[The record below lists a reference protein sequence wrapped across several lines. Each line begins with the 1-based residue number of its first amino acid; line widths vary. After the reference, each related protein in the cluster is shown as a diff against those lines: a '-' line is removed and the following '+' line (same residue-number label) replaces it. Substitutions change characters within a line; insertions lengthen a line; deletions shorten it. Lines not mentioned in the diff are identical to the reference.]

1 MDINSDNSQS
11 KQNRI
16 SFFINKNKKKILIST
31 ILIILLCLSL
41 IFFQISNN
49 RKNILLSEKFMNAQI
64 YLSTDKKIKA
74 LNIYEELIKSKNKF
88 YSNMA
93 LNMIIENDLE
103 KDSSIVLNYFEIVE
117 SITKDNKQKDL
128 INFKKALYLIEI
140 SKAGEGKKILQKLS
154 DKESD
159 LKFMIDEILEE

>member
-1 MDINSDNSQS
+1 MDINSDNSQP

-16 SFFINKNKKKILIST
+16 SFFINKNKKKILIFT
-31 ILIILLCLSL
+31 IVIILLCLSL
-41 IFFQISNN
+41 IFFQINNN

-103 KDSSIVLNYFEIVE
+103 KDSSIVLNYFEIAE

-140 SKAGEGKKILQKLS
+140 SKAREGKKILQKLS

>member
-16 SFFINKNKKKILIST
+16 SFFIIKNKKKILIST

-64 YLSTDKKIKA
+64 YLSIDKKIKA

>member
-41 IFFQISNN
+41 IFFQINNN

-140 SKAGEGKKILQKLS
+140 SKAEEGKKILQKLS

>member
-41 IFFQISNN
+41 IFFQINNN

-154 DKESD
+154 DKETD

>member
-1 MDINSDNSQS
+1 MDINSDNSQP

-16 SFFINKNKKKILIST
+16 SFFINKNKKKILIFT
-31 ILIILLCLSL
+31 IVIILLCLSL
-41 IFFQISNN
+41 IFFQINNN

-103 KDSSIVLNYFEIVE
+103 KDSSIVLNYFEIAE

>member
-16 SFFINKNKKKILIST
+16 SFFIIRNKKKILIST

-41 IFFQISNN
+41 IFFQINNN

>member
-41 IFFQISNN
+41 IFFQINNN

-64 YLSTDKKIKA
+64 NLSTDKKIKA

>member
-16 SFFINKNKKKILIST
+16 SFFIIKNKKKILIST

-117 SITKDNKQKDL
+117 NITKDNKQKDL

>member
-31 ILIILLCLSL
+31 IVIILLFLSL
-41 IFFQISNN
+41 FFFQINNN

-64 YLSTDKKIKA
+64 YLSTDKKIEA
-74 LNIYEELIKSKNKF
+74 QNIYDELIKSKNKF

>member
-31 ILIILLCLSL
+31 IMIILLCLSL
-41 IFFQISNN
+41 IFFQINN
-49 RKNILLSEKFMNAQI
+49 KRKNILLSEKFTNAQI
-64 YLSTDKKIKA
+64 YLSIDKKIKA

-103 KDSSIVLNYFEIVE
+103 KDSSIVLNYFEIIE
-117 SITKDNKQKDL
+117 NITKDNKQKDL

-154 DKESD
+154 DKETD

>member
-41 IFFQISNN
+41 IFFQINNN
-49 RKNILLSEKFMNAQI
+49 RKNILLSEKFINAQT
-64 YLSTDKKIKA
+64 YLSADKKIKA

>member
-16 SFFINKNKKKILIST
+16 SFFIIKNKKKILIST

-41 IFFQISNN
+41 IFFQINNN

>member
-41 IFFQISNN
+41 IFFQINNN

-117 SITKDNKQKDL
+117 NITKDNKQKDL

>member
-11 KQNRI
+11 KLNRI

-41 IFFQISNN
+41 IFFQINNN

-74 LNIYEELIKSKNKF
+74 LNIYEELIKSKNEF

>member
-41 IFFQISNN
+41 IFFQINNN
-49 RKNILLSEKFMNAQI
+49 RKNILLSEKFINAQT
-64 YLSTDKKIKA
+64 YLSADKKIKA

-117 SITKDNKQKDL
+117 NITKDNKQKDL

>member
-31 ILIILLCLSL
+31 IMIILLCLSL
-41 IFFQISNN
+41 IFFQINN
-49 RKNILLSEKFMNAQI
+49 KRKNILLSEKFTNAQI
-64 YLSTDKKIKA
+64 YLSIDKKIKA

-103 KDSSIVLNYFEIVE
+103 KDSSIVLNYFEIIE
-117 SITKDNKQKDL
+117 NITKDNKQKDL

>member
-64 YLSTDKKIKA
+64 YLSIDKKIKA

-117 SITKDNKQKDL
+117 NITKDNKQKDL

>member
-41 IFFQISNN
+41 IFFQINNN

-103 KDSSIVLNYFEIVE
+103 KDSSIILNYFEIVE

>member
-41 IFFQISNN
+41 IFFQINNN

-140 SKAGEGKKILQKLS
+140 SKTGEGKKILQKLS
-154 DKESD
+154 EKESD

>member
-1 MDINSDNSQS
+1 MDINSDNPQS

-41 IFFQISNN
+41 IFFQINNN

-74 LNIYEELIKSKNKF
+74 LNIYEELIKSKNEF

>member
-11 KQNRI
+11 KKNRI
-16 SFFINKNKKKILIST
+16 NFFINKNKKKILIST

-41 IFFQISNN
+41 IFFQINNN
-49 RKNILLSEKFMNAQI
+49 RKNILLSEKIMNAQI

>member
-1 MDINSDNSQS
+1 M
-11 KQNRI
+11 
-16 SFFINKNKKKILIST
+16 
-31 ILIILLCLSL
+31 
-41 IFFQISNN
+41 
-49 RKNILLSEKFMNAQI
+49 LSEKFINAQT
-64 YLSTDKKIKA
+64 YLSADKKIKA

-103 KDSSIVLNYFEIVE
+103 KDSSIILNYFEIVE

>member
-16 SFFINKNKKKILIST
+16 SFFINKNKKKILIFT
-31 ILIILLCLSL
+31 IVIILLCLSL
-41 IFFQISNN
+41 IFFQINNN

-140 SKAGEGKKILQKLS
+140 SKAREGKKILQKLS

>member
-16 SFFINKNKKKILIST
+16 SFFIIKNKKKILIST

-41 IFFQISNN
+41 IFFQINNN

-117 SITKDNKQKDL
+117 NITKDNKQKDL

>member
-1 MDINSDNSQS
+1 MDINSDNPQS

-41 IFFQISNN
+41 IFFQINNN

>member
-16 SFFINKNKKKILIST
+16 SFFINKNKKKILIFT
-31 ILIILLCLSL
+31 IVIILLCLSL
-41 IFFQISNN
+41 IFFQINNN

-93 LNMIIENDLE
+93 LNMIIENDLV
-103 KDSSIVLNYFEIVE
+103 KDSSIILNYFEIVE
-117 SITKDNKQKDL
+117 STTKDNKQKDL

-140 SKAGEGKKILQKLS
+140 SKAREGKKILQKLS

>member
-41 IFFQISNN
+41 IFFQINNN
-49 RKNILLSEKFMNAQI
+49 RKNILLSEKFINAQT
-64 YLSTDKKIKA
+64 YLSADKKIKA

-154 DKESD
+154 DKETD

>member
-93 LNMIIENDLE
+93 LNMII
-103 KDSSIVLNYFEIVE
+103 
-117 SITKDNKQKDL
+117 
-128 INFKKALYLIEI
+128 
-140 SKAGEGKKILQKLS
+140 
-154 DKESD
+154 
-159 LKFMIDEILEE
+159 

>member
-41 IFFQISNN
+41 IFFQINNN

-64 YLSTDKKIKA
+64 YLSIDKKIKA

-117 SITKDNKQKDL
+117 NITKDNKQKDL

>member
-31 ILIILLCLSL
+31 IMIILLCLSL
-41 IFFQISNN
+41 IFFQINNN

-64 YLSTDKKIKA
+64 YLSIDKKIKA

>member
-41 IFFQISNN
+41 IFFQINNN

-64 YLSTDKKIKA
+64 YLSIDKKIKA

>member
-41 IFFQISNN
+41 IFFQINNN

>member
-41 IFFQISNN
+41 IFFQINNN

-64 YLSTDKKIKA
+64 YLSIDKKIKA

-103 KDSSIVLNYFEIVE
+103 KDSSIVLNYFEIIE
-117 SITKDNKQKDL
+117 NITKDNKQKDL

>member
-1 MDINSDNSQS
+1 MDINSDNPQS

-16 SFFINKNKKKILIST
+16 SFFIHKNKKKILIST
-31 ILIILLCLSL
+31 ILIILICLSL
-41 IFFQISNN
+41 IFFQINNN

-74 LNIYEELIKSKNKF
+74 QNIYEELIKSKNKF

-140 SKAGEGKKILQKLS
+140 SKTGEGKKILQKLS
-154 DKESD
+154 EKESD

>member
-1 MDINSDNSQS
+1 M
-11 KQNRI
+11 
-16 SFFINKNKKKILIST
+16 
-31 ILIILLCLSL
+31 IILLCLSL
-41 IFFQISNN
+41 IFFQINNN

-64 YLSTDKKIKA
+64 YLSIDKKIKA

-117 SITKDNKQKDL
+117 SITKENKQKDQ

>member
-41 IFFQISNN
+41 IFFQINNN

-103 KDSSIVLNYFEIVE
+103 KDSSIVLNYFEIIE
-117 SITKDNKQKDL
+117 NITKDNKQKDL